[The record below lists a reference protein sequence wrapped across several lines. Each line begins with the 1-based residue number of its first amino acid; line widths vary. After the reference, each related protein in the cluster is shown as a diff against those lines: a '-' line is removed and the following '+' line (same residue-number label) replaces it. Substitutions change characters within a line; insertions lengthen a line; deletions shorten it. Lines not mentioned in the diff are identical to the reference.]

1 MSKRHPK
8 SCKRFNS
15 GNGCKHGEECAYN
28 HQVNENVKEVN
39 KLKPKV
45 DILEKTVA
53 KLNNK
58 EVSKEK
64 ERLEQLEIVV
74 RAMT

>member
-1 MSKRHPK
+1 MVR
-8 SCKRFNS
+8 NV
-15 GNGCKHGEECAYN
+15 AITTMLMA
-28 HQVNENVKEVN
+28 NVKEVN
-39 KLKPKV
+39 KLKQKV

-64 ERLEQLEIVV
+64 ERLEQLEIFV
-74 RAMT
+74 RTMT